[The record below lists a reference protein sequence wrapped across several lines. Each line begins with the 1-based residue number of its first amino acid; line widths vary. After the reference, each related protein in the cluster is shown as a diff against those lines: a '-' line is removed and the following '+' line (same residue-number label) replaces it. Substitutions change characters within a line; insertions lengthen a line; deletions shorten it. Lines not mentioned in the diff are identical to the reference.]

1 MIRLALVVLV
11 LGAIVVVI
19 WWDRSEKS
27 KLRQVF
33 FSLYNKSLDKA
44 KDKKK
49 IYGTSVNILDII
61 DETDISPNMTHKI
74 LKQMERS
81 DFVIVKQNVVKL
93 TAEGVAYFKFKYL
106 SEKVQQGPIGSR

>member
-1 MIRLALVVLV
+1 M
-11 LGAIVVVI
+11 
-19 WWDRSEKS
+19 
-27 KLRQVF
+27 VF

-44 KDKKK
+44 KDKDK

-81 DFVIVKQNVVKL
+81 NFTIVKQNVVKL

-106 SEKVQQGPIGSR
+106 SEKVKEGPAGTR